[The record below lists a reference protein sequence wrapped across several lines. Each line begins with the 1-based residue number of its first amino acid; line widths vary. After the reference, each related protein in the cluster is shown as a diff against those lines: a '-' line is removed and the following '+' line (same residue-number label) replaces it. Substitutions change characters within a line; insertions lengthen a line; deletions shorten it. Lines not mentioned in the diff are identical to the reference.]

1 MLHTAQSASALLHHV
16 QLSLSPPSRYL
27 AANGAIMRTAI
38 LGVLEF
44 NRMFIH
50 C

>member
-16 QLSLSPPSRYL
+16 HLSLSLSPPSRYL

-44 NRMFIH
+44 NRMF
-50 C
+50 